1 MFFFLI
7 SFRGIAFF
15 LDRNGFPIEIKIVLN
30 RRFSERKVVKTRKN
44 IRFSATNFAD
54 RSVKRIN
61 YRTSL
66 VLRNYT
72 N

>member
-15 LDRNGFPIEIKIVLN
+15 SRNGFPIEIKIVLN
-30 RRFSERKVVKTRKN
+30 RFSERKVVKTRKN
-44 IRFSATNFAD
+44 IRFSATNFAH